1 MQGISLVD
9 CIHDV
14 CTSRKLESIQM
25 ESECYSWIRLLIE
38 CVDFTSS
45 LAETHLRRFVI
56 NRSELFKSKK
66 CQREVRKC
74 VSSYACVHT
83 LI

>member
-1 MQGISLVD
+1 MVD

-14 CTSRKLESIQM
+14 CTNRKLESTQM
-25 ESECYSWIRLLIE
+25 ESECYGWIRLLIQ
-38 CVDFTSS
+38 CVDFTDS
-45 LAETHLRRFVI
+45 LADVHLRRFVI
-56 NRSELFKSKK
+56 HRSELFKSKK

-74 VSSYACVHT
+74 VSGYVCVHA